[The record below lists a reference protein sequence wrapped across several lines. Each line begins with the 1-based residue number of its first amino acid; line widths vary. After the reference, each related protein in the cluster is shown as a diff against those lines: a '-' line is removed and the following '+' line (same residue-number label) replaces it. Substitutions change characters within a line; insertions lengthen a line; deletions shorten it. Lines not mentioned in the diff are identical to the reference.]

1 MSGLVLDSPTK
12 IPPLRLAWSAEA
24 GGHIIALA
32 WDPNGGRLAAAAADG
47 PITILA
53 ADGSLIRTLT
63 GHGFGTM
70 AIGWSADGS
79 RFASAGQDGR
89 IVIWNLSAG
98 VPAVCLEGGSAWVEH
113 IAWNPLGGRK
123 GIPCLLASAAG
134 RHLRL
139 WDENGALQREYEE
152 HPKTISS
159 IAWKPGTQVIST
171 TTYGQLALFG
181 VTQESPQRR
190 FEWKGSI
197 LRSAWSPNGK
207 FVATGDQDSTVHFW
221 FEKTGRDL
229 QMSGYPTKVRE
240 LSWNAASRYLATG
253 GGTDVTVWDCIKSP
267 EGSRPI
273 QLQGHEEFISDLA
286 YQHRG
291 DLLASAGQDGRVIFW
306 RPHHGKRATGGMG
319 VNSAITNLAWSP
331 DDRLLAAGTDSGSVI
346 AFDAP

>member
-1 MSGLVLDSPTK
+1 MSGLALDRPTK
-12 IPPLRLAWSAEA
+12 MPPLKLAWSTEAE
-24 GGHIIALA
+24 GHIIALA

-47 PITILA
+47 PISILSA
-53 ADGSLIRTLT
+53 EGTVIRTLP
-63 GHGFGTM
+63 GHGFGTT
-70 AIGWSADGS
+70 AIAWSANGS
-79 RFASAGQDGR
+79 RFASAGQDGQV
-89 IVIWNLSAG
+89 VIWNLSSG
-98 VPAVCLEGGSAWVEH
+98 EPAVSLEGGAAWVEH
-113 IAWNPLGGRK
+113 LAWNPLGGRK
-123 GIPCLLASAAG
+123 GIPHLLATAAG
-134 RHLRL
+134 RRLRL
-139 WDENGALQREYEE
+139 WDENGALVREYEE

-159 IAWKPGTQVIST
+159 LAWKPGAQVIST

-197 LRSAWSPNGK
+197 LRCAWSPNGK

-273 QLQGHEEFISDLA
+273 QLRGHEEFISDLA

-291 DLLASAGQDGRVIFW
+291 DLLASAGQDGRVILW

-331 DDRLLAAGTDSGSVI
+331 DDRLLAAGTDGGSVI